1 MGRVG
6 IDLYPEERRPLREVR
21 SFTRFVGGYAGN
33 VSTGLARLGVKVAI
47 VSRVGDDPH
56 GEFVRDFLDAE
67 GIDTRFLAV
76 DPDWPTPPTFCDI
89 RPPDDFPI
97 YFYRRPTVPD
107 WQLSP
112 ADFDAEE
119 VAAAPLL
126 YATAPAS
133 RSSRAPETT
142 LAAMNAHRGTTIF
155 DCDWRPALWH
165 FPAAFPPLAAEAASL
180 RRPRRRQRGRGRGGA
195 GARGAAARAE
205 ARRRAARPSSRRTAT
220 VTDVPVTPVEVVN
233 GLGAGDAFGA
243 ALGSSLV
250 RGLGLVEGVR
260 LGSRRR
266 RDRRRPGSPAP
277 TRCRPWT
284 SSQPA
289 LPQPLAVPDLRLRR
303 LRQRLVLAR
312 NAVLLDAEP
321 AVVAG
326 ARAAR
331 RGSRRGRRRPPRARR
346 RFRAATP
353 RATPARSATT
363 SRTTSSR
370 RP

>member
-1 MGRVG
+1 MRGQVWSRAVIEAVVMGRVG
-6 IDLYPEERRPLREVR
+6 VDLYPEAGRPLREVR

-107 WQLSP
+107 WQLSSV
-112 ADFDAEE
+112 DFDAEE

-126 YATAPAS
+126 YASGTGLAQQPSAG
-133 RSSRAPETT
+133 TT
-142 LAAMNAHRGTTIF
+142 LAAMKAHRGTTIF
-155 DCDWRPALWH
+155 DCDWRPALWQ
-165 FPAAFPPLAAEAASL
+165 FPAAFPALAAEAASYADL
-180 RRPRRRQRGRGRGGA
+180 VVGNEA
-195 GARGAAARAE
+195 EIEAARAHDRRPLVLKRGPRGSTVFE
-205 ARRRAARPSSRRTAT
+205 ADGT

-243 ALGSSLV
+243 TLGYSLV

-260 LGSRRR
+260 LGS
-266 RDRRRPGSPAP
+266 
-277 TRCRPWT
+277 
-284 SSQPA
+284 
-289 LPQPLAVPDLRLRR
+289 
-303 LRQRLVLAR
+303 
-312 NAVLLDAEP
+312 
-321 AVVAG
+321 VAG
-326 ARAAR
+326 AIVAGQLACSEAMPRLDELKARAAEAS
-331 RGSRRGRRRPPRARR
+331 RGS
-346 RFRAATP
+346 
-353 RATPARSATT
+353 
-363 SRTTSSR
+363 
-370 RP
+370 